1 MGPPS
6 GAAPEGAGG
15 PGAPGGGA
23 AAKGLWLAQLREARD
38 LLDPEEV
45 LESRPERLVVAAPG
59 GSVRLEIDLTNFE
72 ADGEPHVETAGRNI
86 QAVLAVRRHAVEAA
100 RAAGSDPD
108 DGEIG
113 SLVEFVRAF
122 REFFQEPQVLLAVQ
136 AEMDL
141 ACHVVSGGDA
151 GRLLRERPSTVP
163 LQRSREADPPPD
175 RLTQVRGAASR
186 VPLRL
191 LGRDD
196 ASGTVDLRL
205 DIGVSAEAGDNLG
218 VDMRLT
224 VPSGYPR
231 NPVGV
236 EALEAWGGGE
246 AQQAF
251 VRALVEQA
259 QAVARVQAAGRREH
273 FCEVIQGLHFRIL
286 CLSRECDLSKGPLW
300 PRGAEADAGG
310 GGGVEADTGPGRAAT
325 KGWAPLHGRRVAQVR
340 CGCFFREESLK
351 RYIAERLQAGVEP
364 ADIKCPGV
372 MPGTAL
378 FPAQKCPQNLA
389 PHRLLL
395 P

>member
-1 MGPPS
+1 MIPVRNLYYMLIYAWDALE
-6 GAAPEGAGG
+6 AADVVDVE
-15 PGAPGGGA
+15 
-23 AAKGLWLAQLREARD
+23 Q
-38 LLDPEEV
+38 LDPEEV

-259 QAVARVQAAGRREH
+259 QAVARVACCHEADRRRREAGRRRRRPRAA
-273 FCEVIQGLHFRIL
+273 QGADR
-286 CLSRECDLSKGPLW
+286 REQ
-300 PRGAEADAGG
+300 GAEKRAR
-310 GGGVEADTGPGRAAT
+310 GPAEHARRRAE
-325 KGWAPLHGRRVAQVR
+325 LHV
-340 CGCFFREESLK
+340 
-351 RYIAERLQAGVEP
+351 
-364 ADIKCPGV
+364 
-372 MPGTAL
+372 
-378 FPAQKCPQNLA
+378 
-389 PHRLLL
+389 
-395 P
+395 